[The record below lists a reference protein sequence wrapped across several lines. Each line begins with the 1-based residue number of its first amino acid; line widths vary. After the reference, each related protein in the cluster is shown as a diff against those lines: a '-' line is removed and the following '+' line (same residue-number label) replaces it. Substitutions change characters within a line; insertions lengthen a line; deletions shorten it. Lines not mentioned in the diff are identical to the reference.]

1 MARLSTGGR
10 RHPRKVDEL
19 LCNAAHFSWVE
30 PFPQGRLGTVGRCA
44 KHLFGITELG
54 EHDRKGIRKF
64 LTANWFIIG
73 LVISLTTGLIA
84 HETLTPLSAA
94 NWLQSTIVFV
104 VMWMMAAP
112 IPFELIRNSVGRPW
126 PPILASIMNLGFL
139 PLLAYCLAPLLN
151 AELAGGLIVAACVPS
166 TQASAAV
173 WTRKAG
179 GDDTVAI
186 FVTLIT
192 NISCALITP
201 SLLVWLIGRSV
212 KLDLWGLALS
222 LLILVVLPITI
233 GQSMRFS
240 RQFAAAVNKRKVL
253 LSTFCQFGILC
264 MVMLGAVQ
272 MGNRLS
278 STSAAVTSLAAIL
291 VVAVLTTFAHVT
303 TLVMGWYLAQ
313 ATGVRRP
320 QRIAVAFSGSQKTLM
335 IGLKLGMDCGVSILP
350 MVIYHVGQLIIDAL
364 IADWWKVHPEHE
376 KQ

>member
-1 MARLSTGGR
+1 MKPIVNQRFLLRLRCGT
-10 RHPRKVDEL
+10 
-19 LCNAAHFSWVE
+19 F
-30 PFPQGRLGTVGRCA
+30 FLGIR
-44 KHLFGITELG
+44 ELG
-54 EHDRKGIRKF
+54 ERDRTGTGKF
-64 LTANWFIIG
+64 LTGNWFIIG
-73 LVISLTTGLIA
+73 LVISLATGLLA

-94 NWLQSTIVFV
+94 NWLQSTIVFI

-112 IPFELIRNSVGRPW
+112 IPIELIRNSVGRPW

-192 NISCALITP
+192 NLSCALITP
-201 SLLVWLIGRSV
+201 PLLVWLIGRSV
-212 KLDLWGLALS
+212 KLDLWSLATS
-222 LLILVVLPITI
+222 LFILVVLPISI
-233 GQSMRFS
+233 GQSMRLS
-240 RQFAAAVNKRKVL
+240 PKFAASISQRKVL
-253 LSTFCQFGILC
+253 LGTLCQVGILS

-272 MGNRLS
+272 MGNRLA
-278 STSAAVTSLAAIL
+278 STSAAVTSLSAIFL
-291 VVAVLTTFAHVT
+291 VVVLTTGAHLT
-303 TLVMGWYLAQ
+303 TLVLGWYLAQ

-320 QRIAVAFSGSQKTLM
+320 QRIGVALSGSQKTLM

-350 MVIYHVGQLIIDAL
+350 MVIYHVGQLVIDAL
-364 IADWWKVHPEHE
+364 IADWWKSHATEVSS
-376 KQ
+376 KKVD

>member
-1 MARLSTGGR
+1 MA
-10 RHPRKVDEL
+10 
-19 LCNAAHFSWVE
+19 
-30 PFPQGRLGTVGRCA
+30 QGA
-44 KHLFGITELG
+44 EHLFGFRQLG
-54 EHDRKGIRKF
+54 ERDQTGIGKF
-64 LTANWFIIG
+64 LAANWFIIG
-73 LVISLTTGLIA
+73 LLISLSTGLVA
-84 HETLTPLSAA
+84 HESLTPLSAA
-94 NWLQSTIVFV
+94 NWLQSTIVFI

-112 IPFELIRNSVGRPW
+112 IPIELIRNSLGRPW

-139 PLLAYCLAPLLN
+139 PLLAYCLSPLLN

-192 NISCALITP
+192 NLSCALITP
-201 SLLVWLIGRSV
+201 SLLVWLIGRNV
-212 KLDLWGLALS
+212 KLDLGSLAGS
-222 LLILVVLPITI
+222 LFILVVLPIAI

-240 RQFAAAVNKRKVL
+240 SNFVTLMRQRKVL
-253 LSTFCQFGILC
+253 LSTLCQVGILS

-272 MGNRLS
+272 MGNRLA

-291 VVAVLTTFAHVT
+291 LVVVLTTIAHVT
-303 TLVMGWYLAQ
+303 TLVLGWYLAQ

-320 QRIAVAFSGSQKTLM
+320 QRIAVALSGSQKTLM

-350 MVIYHVGQLIIDAL
+350 MVIYHIGQLVIDAL
-364 IADWWKVHPEHE
+364 IADWWKGHPPETSE
-376 KQ
+376 